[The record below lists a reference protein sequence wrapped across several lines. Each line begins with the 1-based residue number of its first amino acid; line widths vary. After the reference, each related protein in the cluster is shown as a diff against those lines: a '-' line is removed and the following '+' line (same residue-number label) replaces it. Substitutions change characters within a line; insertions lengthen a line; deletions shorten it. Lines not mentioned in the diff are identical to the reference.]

1 MAERQQHGVSLAD
14 GHALDG
20 KMRRQDW
27 ASVWQGAS
35 TAHGLAL
42 CHDDCG
48 IEDLDGGGE
57 MAGAVLK

>member
-1 MAERQQHGVSLAD
+1 MAERQQHGMALAD

-35 TAHGLAL
+35 TAARP
-42 CHDDCG
+42 CP
-48 IEDLDGGGE
+48 
-57 MAGAVLK
+57 VPR